1 MWEKVAVAFALAII
15 QAIVNA
21 QKVKAGEQAVVDVGT
36 YKLVITGQS
45 WLLRA
50 RDLPAGGS
58 GLRVVDPQ
66 ARLQLSPGVCPADP
80 DGPAALCPLRRACPQ
95 DGPV

>member
-1 MWEKVAVAFALAII
+1 MWEKFLVTLALTII

-50 RDLPAGGS
+50 RGLPDGGA

-66 ARLQLSPGVCPADP
+66 ARLQLSAGVCPADFDREP
-80 DGPAALCPLRRACPQ
+80 PFCPLRRAGPT
-95 DGPV
+95 DGAI